1 MTEAKAVEKVA
12 GVRVLSLLLAGLL
25 WLGVTLER
33 PGELKL
39 QVPVVPEGVP
49 SGLQLAYPPPG
60 ALQATLSGPR
70 ILLLRQWLCGAQ
82 CRLDLSGAQ
91 PGPASY
97 GALDCDFG
105 LDHELKVVRVHPQAI
120 RLTLAKAPNG

>member
-1 MTEAKAVEKVA
+1 MTETKAVEKVT

-39 QVPVVPEGVP
+39 QVPVLLEGVP
-49 SGLQLAYPPPG
+49 AGLQVAYPPPG
-60 ALQATLSGPR
+60 ALEATLSGPR
-70 ILLLRQWLCGAQ
+70 ILLFRQWLCGGE

-97 GALDCDFG
+97 GALGCDFR
-105 LDHELKVVRVHPQAI
+105 LDHELKVLRVHPQFI
-120 RLTLAKAPNG
+120 RLTLAKALNG